1 MGLMLCA
8 GLMLLCAAIIPF
20 SASGASFTVD
30 QISVTSPENVSSGV
44 SIQVSARVSFDSSG
58 EVTFLGSDTLQLS
71 KALNEPEWQYNLIV
85 DNHPVQTF
93 YRENGVVFINGYY
106 LEYAQGRSEYLSVE
120 VSGVVPEVPEGMID
134 VLAVTQYDGYG
145 NVRGDGI
152 STVSLLVDTNTEPV
166 TPEEPSVPESAMP
179 VPTESSFNGLVAI
192 LAITYA
198 FAAIPAGK
206 KED

>member
-1 MGLMLCA
+1 MFRL
-8 GLMLLCAAIIPF
+8 IH
-20 SASGASFTVD
+20 
-30 QISVTSPENVSSGV
+30 
-44 SIQVSARVSFDSSG
+44 RG
-58 EVTFLGSDTLQLS
+58 EVTFPGSDTLQLS
-71 KALNEPEWQYNLIV
+71 TALNEPEWQYTLIV
-85 DNHPVQTF
+85 DNHPVPIF

-120 VSGVVPEVPEGMID
+120 VSVVVPEVPEGMID
-134 VLAVTQYDGYG
+134 TTDCLTQYDGYG

-166 TPEEPSVPESAMP
+166 TPEELSVPESATP
-179 VPTESSFNGLVAI
+179 VPTESYFNGLVAI
-192 LAITYA
+192 LAITSA